1 MKTNV
6 FLTTFIG
13 LSLVYILGFRIN
25 LTSSYPLGVYQIT
38 TSPPYQRGELV
49 SFCPPSGNAINLAL
63 ERGYVKHGTC
73 SSGSTP
79 LIKKIMATQG
89 DTITFDS
96 VISINGEALAQ
107 YPIHA
112 ADSLHRTLPKP
123 QDLTLNK
130 GEVLLLS
137 DFAPFDSF
145 DGRYFGAVSTEAI
158 LGRATPILTFKG
170 G

>member
-1 MKTNV
+1 MKIPLIILGA
-6 FLTTFIG
+6 FL
-13 LSLVYILGFRIN
+13 LALVYVDGLRIN
-25 LTSSYPLGVYQIT
+25 LSYSYPIGLYRITATDQIKK
-38 TSPPYQRGELV
+38 GDLI

-96 VISINGEALAQ
+96 VINLNGEALTQ